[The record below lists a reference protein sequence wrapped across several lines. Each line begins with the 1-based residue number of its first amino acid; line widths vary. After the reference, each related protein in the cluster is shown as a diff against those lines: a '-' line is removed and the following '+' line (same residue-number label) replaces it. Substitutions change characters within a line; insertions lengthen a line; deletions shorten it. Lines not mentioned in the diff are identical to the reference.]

1 MPDTQSAEKQ
11 SALRGMGAEL
21 RTVPAVPYKN
31 PDNYVHQ
38 ARRLAEAMAA
48 NTPGGV
54 FYANQWDNLAN
65 RNGHTVSTEPAIW
78 AQTGGKVD
86 GRSEEHTSE
95 LQSLMRLS
103 YAGFCLQKKK
113 NHQYKLVLLRG
124 FNICK
129 IAEYFFIA
137 R

>member
-1 MPDTQSAEKQ
+1 MTVVNFCNSFYYKNKSTNENYTYCHSLYLHDARPIILMPDTQSAEKQ

-65 RNGHTVSTEPAIW
+65 RNGHTVSTGPEI
-78 AQTGGKVD
+78 
-86 GRSEEHTSE
+86 
-95 LQSLMRLS
+95 
-103 YAGFCLQKKK
+103 
-113 NHQYKLVLLRG
+113 
-124 FNICK
+124 
-129 IAEYFFIA
+129 
-137 R
+137 